1 MIVLSQCWC
10 ELAMLCR
17 LMYSET
23 AHTKKVTV
31 VTRHGVT
38 GNAFNPTV
46 GRICVSR
53 GALINFSGINRG
65 RRQIFVLSI
74 DV

>member
-1 MIVLSQCWC
+1 MIGLSQCWC

-23 AHTKKVTV
+23 AYTKEVKV
-31 VTRHGVT
+31 VTRHGVA
-38 GNAFNPTV
+38 GNAFNPPV

-74 DV
+74 HV